1 MGIEEY
7 GKEGNGKGQR
17 GERFEDGSLFLEP
30 WTTETQNPKSWTN
43 VVAEKKQNNFPMV
56 LTMLYISRG
65 IVLLRDVGKTLD
77 LLIKIR
83 VLPPGPSEFQ
93 VTQVWAEVAMQ
104 FGHLTK

>member
-1 MGIEEY
+1 MGRDR
-7 GKEGNGKGQR
+7 EGRGLRMGACSWNPGPQR
-17 GERFEDGSLFLEP
+17 HRILKAGPMLLL
-30 WTTETQNPKSWTN
+30 K
-43 VVAEKKQNNFPMV
+43 KKQNNFPMV

>member
-7 GKEGNGKGQR
+7 GKEGNEKGER

-43 VVAEKKQNNFPMV
+43 VVAEKAKIILLGVDNV
-56 LTMLYISRG
+56 ISRG
-65 IVLLRDVGKTLD
+65 NVLLRDAGKTPD
-77 LLIKIR
+77 LLTKIR

>member
-1 MGIEEY
+1 
-7 GKEGNGKGQR
+7 
-17 GERFEDGSLFLEP
+17 
-30 WTTETQNPKSWTN
+30 
-43 VVAEKKQNNFPMV
+43 MV